1 MAELESLN
9 HDVQVETI
17 EFIRKID
24 VELDIKK
31 EVDVRV
37 KPEPQECVM
46 CSNRGRDGHD
56 IYSTNT
62 ASGASL
68 HDFLY
73 KFTRVDISVAENCPK
88 YMCKTCFELINVLEA
103 AEQEYIKLKQTFEEI
118 ISRNPLFDQLR
129 QPIELSSV
137 KTEVF
142 DEIYNRSRDNGA
154 DSEDEPLAITK
165 KKRHRKPEKTKKKS
179 ITKSVTKRQTRNS
192 ENKDRYVVT

>member
-9 HDVQVETI
+9 PDVQVETI

-179 ITKSVTKRQTRNS
+179 ITKSATKRQTRNS